1 MLYGILTCIGIKKS
15 ATMFLNIKKFLVL
28 NSGVTF
34 ENSVDIYWN
43 YRCVSNFDDHSNVD
57 VDAVADHLPIS
68 QTKC

>member
-1 MLYGILTCIGIKKS
+1 
-15 ATMFLNIKKFLVL
+15 MFLNIKKFLVL

-34 ENSVDIYWN
+34 ENSVDIYGN